1 MIVERRKCQNIAFNI
16 KYFTFSFSSGKE
28 KPKTKTT
35 IHITQYFRMR
45 KRLHYWKKPPLPLKK
60 KTLFFLPLF
69 YPITNHMQNSIH
81 HRSQRS
87 LTTQSGNFS
96 LQTLSFDSKLSF
108 YRSFIVKQMEDSLIF
123 LRTKQVDNTNTNAS
137 MMCHTMYFVH

>member
-1 MIVERRKCQNIAFNI
+1 MSKYCIQYKVFHILVFFREGKTQNQDYNTYNSVFQN
-16 KYFTFSFSSGKE
+16 E
-28 KPKTKTT
+28 KKVT
-35 IHITQYFRMR
+35 
-45 KRLHYWKKPPLPLKK
+45 LLEEAPPPPQKK

-69 YPITNHMQNSIH
+69 YPITNHTQNSIH

>member
-1 MIVERRKCQNIAFNI
+1 MITERRKCQNIAFNI

-60 KTLFFLPLF
+60 KPCFS
-69 YPITNHMQNSIH
+69 TNHTQNSIH

-96 LQTLSFDSKLSF
+96 LQTLSFNSKLSF